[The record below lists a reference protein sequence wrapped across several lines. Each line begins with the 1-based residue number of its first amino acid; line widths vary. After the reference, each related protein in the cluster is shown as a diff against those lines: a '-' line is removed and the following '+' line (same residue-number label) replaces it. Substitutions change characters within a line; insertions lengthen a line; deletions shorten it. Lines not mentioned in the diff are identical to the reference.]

1 MLTKQS
7 RLDSIL
13 NSSTIGVSIMG
24 VINFE
29 LNELTINSLA
39 NYPDLP
45 NIRLGKQI
53 ERVFSFLI
61 QNSSNYSILKE
72 NSQIIDGKVTI
83 GELDFIIKNN
93 DTKEISHLEIVYKF
107 YLYDPI
113 ESPIELEK
121 WIGPNRK
128 DSFLE
133 KLEKLKSKQFPLL
146 YKPKTAE
153 VLNDLDINEMT
164 QRLCF
169 MSSLFVPFSMLNKS
183 ISTVNNSAIVG
194 YWLTLIDF
202 KEKANSKHQYYLPK
216 KQEWGISPQDSSE
229 WYSFSE
235 VSVLINESLERQ
247 FSPLV
252 WIKRNGL
259 TYEQCFI
266 VWW

>member
-7 RLDSIL
+7 RLESVL
-13 NSSTIGVSIMG
+13 NASTIGVTISGIS
-24 VINFE
+24 NFE
-29 LNELTINSLA
+29 LNELKINPLT

-45 NIRLGKQI
+45 TIRLGKQI

-61 QNSSNYSILKE
+61 QNSSNYFILKE
-72 NSQIIDGKVTI
+72 NCQIIDGKVTI

-93 DTKEISHLEIVYKF
+93 GTKEISHLEIVYKF
-107 YLYDPI
+107 YLYDPCQ
-113 ESPIELEK
+113 SSIELEK

-133 KLEKLKSKQFPLL
+133 KLDKLKLKQFPLL
-146 YKPKTAE
+146 YKPKTTE
-153 VLNDLDINEMT
+153 VLYDLDINEMT

-169 MSSLFVPFSMLNKS
+169 MSSLFVPFSMLNES
-183 ISTVNNSAIVG
+183 IPVVSNSAIVG

-202 KEKANSKHQYYLPK
+202 KALVKVMDQYYLPK
-216 KQEWGISPQDSSE
+216 KQEWGIAPQSNSE

-252 WIKRNGL
+252 WIKTSEL